1 MKKEVYS
8 ISNSTKHR
16 VNKKKCNNKTC
27 FLNRNIIIKTVLK
40 TSIELALRKCFTPFE
55 MNGLKKNCF
64 RTDISA
70 NSYGNWSKSIYTV
83 YDSMHGNASSSL
95 LFHEEQVHISA
106 FLLDCI
112 SGKAQIK
119 L

>member
-16 VNKKKCNNKTC
+16 DNMKKNKKKCNNKTC

-40 TSIELALRKCFTPFE
+40 TSIELALRKCFTPFG
-55 MNGLKKNCF
+55 MNELKKNCF

-95 LFHEEQVHISA
+95 LFMKSRYT
-106 FLLDCI
+106 
-112 SGKAQIK
+112 
-119 L
+119 